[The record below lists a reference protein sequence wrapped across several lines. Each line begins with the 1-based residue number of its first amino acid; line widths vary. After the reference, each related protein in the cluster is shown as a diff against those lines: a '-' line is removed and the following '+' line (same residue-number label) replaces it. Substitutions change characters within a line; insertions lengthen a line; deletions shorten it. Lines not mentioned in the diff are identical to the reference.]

1 MMKGLDLSALA
12 AALRRFPDFAEVT
25 AQALEP
31 LPFKGLAH
39 DHLAVAGHDVLLR
52 VPKQSQFALAAADN
66 LAYQAACFERVAVS
80 GHGPRLFGVIPPSP
94 EIAMGALLVERI
106 HGRPPSLPDDLPT
119 LAEAMARVH
128 ALPVPPADERPPLA
142 DHRDPVG
149 EALAEI
155 EQQAAFLEAAGLA
168 PAAEQEIRDELAW
181 ARGFAREAAK
191 SERAQPATL
200 VLTDTHPG
208 NFLIDG
214 GDRAIIVDLEKA
226 LYGSPGTDLAHATV
240 YSSTTWDPD
249 SCAELTVSEVAAFYR
264 RYREALAK
272 AAGEALAAALSPWLI
287 PMRRLLFLRAI
298 TWCVKWSVLHRRAGL
313 VGKHDAA
320 STEDWS
326 AENSDPALIDHVA
339 GRVADYLSPA
349 TLRRM
354 RGEWQGEPSLE
365 ALIVAG

>member
-1 MMKGLDLSALA
+1 MTKGLDLAALA
-12 AALRRFPDFAEVT
+12 AALKGFPDFAGIT
-25 AQALEP
+25 AEALEP
-31 LPFKGLAH
+31 LNFKGLAH
-39 DHLAVAGHDVLLR
+39 DHLAIAGHPMLLR

-80 GHGPRLFGVIPPSP
+80 GHGPRLFGAIPPSP
-94 EIAMGALLVERI
+94 EIPMGALLVERI
-106 HGRPPSLPDDLPT
+106 HGRPPRLPDDLPAF
-119 LAEAMARVH
+119 AEAMARVH
-128 ALPVPPADERPPLA
+128 ALAVPPADERPPLA

-155 EQQAAFLEAAGLA
+155 ERQAAFLEEAGLA
-168 PAAEQEIRDELAW
+168 PAAEREIRDELAW
-181 ARGFAREAAK
+181 ATVFAREVAA
-191 SERAQPATL
+191 SGREQPIAL

-214 GDRAIIVDLEKA
+214 DGRAIIVDLEKA

-249 SCAELTVSEVAAFYR
+249 STAELTVAEVAHFYR
-264 RYREALAK
+264 RYREVLAET
-272 AAGEALAAALSPWLI
+272 AGDALAAALSPWLI

-313 VGKHDAA
+313 AEKHDAA

-326 AENSDPALIDHVA
+326 AENSDPATISHVA

-354 RGEWQGEPSLE
+354 RSEWQAEPSLE
-365 ALIVAG
+365 AMIKAG